1 MNICNNGCE
10 RKFMLHSAI
19 FATKE
24 KPPTEILY
32 NNWRCNGGEI
42 RQVIMGWVEPE
53 TYCTKPTEIRS
64 LYTEH
69 CTLGYLAN
77 QTNFT
82 RNRVY
87 HITFPLPVGEI

>member
-1 MNICNNGCE
+1 MNICNNGCA
-10 RKFMLHSAI
+10 RKFMLHPAI

-53 TYCTKPTEIRS
+53 TYCTKPTEICS

-69 CTLGYLAN
+69 CILGG
-77 QTNFT
+77 
-82 RNRVY
+82 RVY
-87 HITFPLPVGEI
+87 YSIVFFSFLFLHHFNILTTL